1 MNQSNDL
8 FGRLRSFPVF
18 RACSNEFVASLAA
31 MAQSR
36 VVAQGDPILLEG
48 DVNEHLYLLSA
59 GQVEVLVE
67 GERVARLDCP
77 GDLMGE
83 ISVLTQRVVTAS
95 LFALTPVEYLAV
107 PMQDL
112 EDLIGDEKSEFGY
125 QLYRALSE
133 VLSDKLVRTNDKAR
147 GFEIAN
153 RELEEANRTLELK
166 VKERT
171 ADLQKRSEEL
181 QGSNLQLEARNTE
194 LLASHRKLEEL
205 YSSKDMT
212 FKKLNQL
219 HGRYLTPLL
228 DTLKEL
234 ETEAMSQT
242 GSGSAD
248 DGNGGGGEEERAR
261 IARAR
266 SQVESSLEM
275 LKPMSELY
283 STEQAIRSRRVLL
296 VEPDRK
302 QQVISKLALG
312 GTGVR
317 LDIASTAEETLVLL
331 KSGVHFD
338 LVFISSELAA
348 LIPEA
353 RQSLPSAKL
362 VFMASSNIP
371 TELPALKGH
380 SPLISNI
387 VSRHP
392 EDRTFTVKNVATT
405 VSKLISKDLFGLE
418 KYMIWGVEVQS
429 RLVRN
434 SKDRSSLIDEMQ
446 NHFQGLGIRGGISDR
461 AATVAEEL
469 LMNAIYDAPV
479 SGDGRPLYNHLPRT
493 QEVQLQKGQ
502 EGELRYACD
511 GMLAAVSVSDPFG
524 GFQMRTLLDYLE
536 RNYMP
541 GADMSMPASTDEAG
555 AGAGVNVSV
564 SSSDSHQMS
573 GKGGAGRGL
582 HQIIE
587 NSDMVV
593 FNVHRNLRTEVIAL
607 FNLDARA
614 VVEGAKPSFHFF
626 LE

>member
-1 MNQSNDL
+1 MSQSNNSSNDSNDL
-8 FGRLRSFPVF
+8 FGRLRSFSVF
-18 RACSNEFVASLAA
+18 RACSNEFIAALAA
-31 MAQSR
+31 MAQLR

-95 LFALTPVEYLAV
+95 LFAVTPVEYLAV

-112 EDLIGDEKSEFGY
+112 EDRIGTAKSEFGY
-125 QLYRALSE
+125 QLYRTLSE
-133 VLSDKLVRTNDKAR
+133 VLSDKIVKTNDKAR

-153 RELEEANRTLELK
+153 RELEEVNRTLELK

-171 ADLQKRSEEL
+171 ADLQKRTEEL
-181 QGSNLQLEARNTE
+181 QSSNLQLEARNTE

-234 ETEAMSQT
+234 EMEAMSHVV
-242 GSGSAD
+242 GDDD
-248 DGNGGGGEEERAR
+248 DGGGQGGSGGEERTR

-317 LDIASTAEETLVLL
+317 LDIASTAEETLALL
-331 KSGVHFD
+331 GSGVHFD

-353 RQSLPSAKL
+353 RKSLPSAKL

-371 TELPALKGH
+371 AELPALREH
-380 SPLISNI
+380 SHLISNI

-429 RLVRN
+429 RSVRN
-434 SKDRSSLIDEMQ
+434 SKDRSPLIDEMQ
-446 NHFQGLGIRGGISDR
+446 NHFKGLGIRGGISDR

-479 SGDGRPLYNHLPRT
+479 SGDGRSLYNHLSRT
-493 QEVQLQKGQ
+493 QEVPLQKGQ

-541 GADMSMPASTDEAG
+541 GNNPLAVVVDAG
-555 AGAGVNVSV
+555 
-564 SSSDSHQMS
+564 S

-587 NSDMVV
+587 NSDLVV
-593 FNVHRNLRTEVIAL
+593 FNVHRDLRTEVIAL